1 MQTMLIIAAFV
12 SLLSFT
18 YSAIAEDATKAPSTL
33 HGFTVKDIDG
43 KDAELSKYQGKVVL
57 VVNVASKCG
66 HTPQYKQLQ
75 EVFEKYKDKGFV
87 VLGFPANEFGKQ
99 EPGTDAEIKG
109 FCASKYNVTFDM
121 FSKIVVKGE
130 GIAPLYQWLTSKD
143 GKFGGDIKWNFT
155 KFLIGKDGRI
165 INRFEPGVKPDD
177 AKVIEAIEA
186 ALK

>member
-1 MQTMLIIAAFV
+1 MQTILTIAAV
-12 SLLSFT
+12 ASLLSFAC
-18 YSAIAEDATKAPSTL
+18 SAIAQDAATAAPTL

-43 KDAELSKYQGKVVL
+43 KDVDLSRYKGKVVL

-66 HTPQYKQLQ
+66 YTPQYKQLQ
-75 EVFEKYKDKGFV
+75 EVFDKYKDKGLV
-87 VLGFPANEFGKQ
+87 VLGFPANEFRQQ
-99 EPGTDAEIKG
+99 EPGSNAEIKE
-109 FCASKYNVTFDM
+109 FCTSKYNVTFDM

-130 GIAPLYQWLTSKD
+130 GIAPLYQWLTDKG

-165 INRFEPGVKPDD
+165 VNRFEPAVKPDD
-177 AKVIEAIEA
+177 AKAIEAIEA

>member
-1 MQTMLIIAAFV
+1 MQTMLTIAAAI
-12 SLLSFT
+12 SLLSFAC
-18 YSAIAEDATKAPSTL
+18 SAVAEDAAKAAPTL

-43 KDAELSKYQGKVVL
+43 KDVDLSKYNGKVVL

-66 HTPQYKQLQ
+66 YTPQYKQLQ
-75 EVFEKYKDKGFV
+75 EVFDKYREKGFV

-109 FCASKYNVTFDM
+109 FCTSKFHVTFDM
-121 FSKIVVKGE
+121 FSKIVVKGD
-130 GIAPLYQWLTSKD
+130 GAAPLYQWLTSKD

-165 INRFEPGVKPDD
+165 VNRFDPAVKPDD
-177 AKVIEAIEA
+177 AKVIEVIEA